1 MKKNLLFFSLF
12 TTIFINSYNGFST
25 NVKNLFLDTTS
36 TSAYNNTSLNTEAA
50 LFSDYQADD
59 LSNSIFRSI
68 TSCPGS
74 TVSANVDPG
83 VCSAVVTFAL
93 PTTDISGGSMVLIT
107 SLGDGDTFPVGIT
120 TVTYVERDA
129 LNMPTGNSC
138 NFDVIVTDN
147 EDPVTP
153 TLSPVTVDCNGTLT
167 APTTTDVCAGN
178 ITGSTTD
185 TLSFSEGGNTTINWI
200 FDDGNG
206 NTISVPQTY
215 NYDDT
220 TDPVTPTLASVTVDC
235 NGTLTA
241 PTTTDVCAGSI
252 TGTTTDT
259 LSFVEGGST
268 IINWTF
274 DDGNGNTI
282 SVPQTYN
289 YDDTT
294 NPVAPTLAAVTVD
307 CNGTLTA
314 PTTTDACAGSITGTT
329 ADTLSF
335 VEGGST
341 IINWTFDDGNGN
353 TISVP
358 QTYNYDDTTNPVAP
372 TLAPVTVDCNGTLTA
387 PTTTDVCAGLI
398 TGTTSD
404 TLSFVEG
411 GSTIINWTFDDG
423 NGNSISVPQTYNYDD
438 TTNPVAPT
446 LSAVT
451 VDCNGT
457 LTAPTTTDACAGS
470 ITGTTT
476 DTLSFVEGGSTIIN
490 WTFDDGN
497 GNTISV
503 PQTYNYDDTTNP
515 VAPTLAAVTVDC
527 NGTLTAP
534 TTTDVC
540 AGSITGTTSDTLS
553 FVEGGSTTINWIFDD
568 GNGNTISVPQTYNYD
583 DTTNPV
589 APTLSAVTVDCNGTL
604 TAPTTTDA
612 CAGSIT
618 GTTSDTLSFVEGG
631 STTINWTF
639 DDGNGN
645 TISVPQTYNYDDTTN
660 PVAPTLSAVT
670 VDCNGTLTAPTTTDV
685 CAGSITGTTSD
696 TLSFVEGGSTT
707 INWTFDD
714 GNGNTISVP
723 QTYNYDDTTNPV
735 APTLAAVTVDC
746 NGTLTAP
753 TTTDVCA
760 GLITGT
766 TSDTL
771 SFVEGG
777 STIINWTF
785 DDGNGNSISVPQ
797 TYNYDDTTNPVA
809 PTLAAVTV
817 DCNGTLTAPTT
828 TDVCAG
834 LITGTTSDTLSF
846 VEGGSTTINWI
857 FDDGNGNTIS
867 VPQTYNY
874 DDTTNPVAPTL
885 SAVTVDC
892 NGTLTAPTTTD
903 ACAGSITGTTSDT
916 LSFVEGGSTTINWT
930 FDDGNGNTISV
941 PQTYNYDDTTN
952 PVAPTLSAVTVDCNG
967 TLTAPTT
974 TDVCA
979 GSITGTTSDTLS
991 FVEGGST
998 TINWTFDDGNGNT
1011 ISVPQTYNYD
1021 DTTNPVTPTLASVTV
1036 DCNGTLTAPTTTD
1049 VCAGSITGTTSDTLS
1064 FVEGGSTTINWTFDD
1079 GNGNTISVPQTY
1091 NYDDTTNPVTP
1102 TLASVTVDCNGTLT
1116 APTTTDVCAGSITGT
1131 TSDTLSF
1138 VEGGSTIINWTFDD
1152 GNGNTISVPQTYN
1165 YDDTT
1170 NPVAPTLAAVTV
1182 DCNGTLTAPTTTDV
1196 CAGSITGTTSD
1207 TLSFVE
1213 GGSTTIN
1220 WIFDDGNGNTISV
1233 PQTYNYDDTTNPVTP
1248 TLASV
1253 TVDCNGT
1260 LTAPT
1265 TTDVCAGSITGT
1277 TSDTLSFVE
1286 GGSTIINWTFDDGNG
1301 NTISVPQTYNY
1312 DDTTNPVAPT
1322 LAAVTVD
1329 CNGTLTAPTTTDVCA
1344 GSITGTTSDTL
1355 SFVEGGSTTINWI
1368 FDDGNGNTISVPQTY
1383 NYDDTTNPV
1392 IPTLTAVNDQCS
1404 VTLTP
1409 PTTTDNCAGTITG
1422 TTSATFPITTQ
1433 GTTIV
1438 TWTFNDGNGNTVTQT
1453 QNVIITDT
1461 TPPIAIC
1468 QNITVT
1474 LDVTGSVTV
1483 LATDIDNGSTDNC
1496 GIQSISLDNTL
1507 FDCSD
1512 LGSNTVIL
1520 TVRDLSGNISTCT
1533 ATVTV
1538 IDPAA
1543 SASVSILS
1551 DDANNEICNGE
1562 NLTFTG
1568 TPFDGGATPI
1578 YEWFIN
1584 GTSFGTNSPTFT
1596 PFTTLPVGTNT
1607 IYVEMQSSLSACILP
1622 KPSNTISVI
1631 VHPSPT
1637 TTAPTQICMGNSGTL
1652 TPNTGGTWTSSNTGI
1667 ATVTN
1672 AGVITPVAPGNVTF
1686 AFQDNT
1692 TICSST
1698 TNNVVINAL
1707 PIASAPTTIC
1717 VNEINSASPATGG
1730 TWTSSNSSVA
1740 TITNTGSITG
1750 VTPGFV
1756 TFTFNDANGCSATT
1770 NSMEVLDIPVINS
1783 VTVSEDPVC
1792 AGDPSILDVNVL
1804 GAGTLNETL
1813 VNYNFNSGGNY
1824 AALNGQEAPGI
1835 TSAVTEGFNMPFRT
1849 GNGRVTGGNA
1859 FSNNGTAGNALR
1871 QDDAR
1876 FSDNT
1881 GYWVFTINGANLS
1894 NYENLRVYFQ
1904 TRRTNTRG
1912 DDKYVDV
1919 YYRINST
1926 NIADFVY
1933 LDDVFL
1939 NNNNSGT
1946 QWQEALM
1953 ALPAAANNVNRIDI
1967 ALQVS
1972 DGYYFGFSN
1981 NGPDVLVDN
1990 FQVEGATASTTFEYT
2005 WTANTGA
2012 NAGLPATASTA
2023 STTNNNITVN
2033 PTITTDY
2040 TVTVTNSDG
2049 CPETETVTVNVF
2061 PSPEIIIQAEYCP
2074 TDDPSTSQ
2082 DESQMVQLVATSNQP
2097 ITSWT
2102 WLTDPVQYGNTIYV
2116 DTAGEYQVLGV
2127 TANGC
2132 SESAIQNVASEL
2144 VTNGDFSLGNIGFT
2158 NGYTYVEDVA
2168 GNNELQP
2175 QNTYSITTN
2184 GQNVHNNFW
2193 GADHTTGS
2201 GNFMAV
2207 NGAGSSLIVWEQA
2220 NVPVL
2225 PNTTYYFSAYGMSL
2239 NYQWRTSRRARL
2251 TFNING
2257 TNVGTT
2263 PTLPNRPDNN
2273 NPGSDN
2279 WTRFYGTYTTGPTQ
2293 TSVDLEIRNLNNSAS
2308 GNDFG
2313 LDDIS
2318 FATLSTFIR
2327 LTTPVGTD
2335 NQIVCQNAP
2344 ITDITYDIG
2353 GGLTP
2358 PSISGLPA
2366 GLTTTFDGL
2375 EFIITGTP
2383 TQVGTFNYTLQ
2394 TTSSCDVKTATG
2406 IITVN
2411 EAPVVAINTLPQTV
2425 CQSNASILLEAGLTP
2440 GTTVGNVGSGWS
2452 TSGTGTFDDIY
2463 NLAPTYTFGIGETG
2477 TVTLSFTSNIPTGPC
2492 LEATDSIDIEI
2503 TPFIIAAAGPDQL
2516 TTSCSD
2522 TTVTLAANNT
2532 TGNWTATPNTGYFSD
2547 PTAYNASFTGESG
2560 ETYILTWT
2568 VTNVSPCSDTTDTV
2582 EITIPNCANN
2592 LVFDGTDDN
2601 ISFADN
2607 YGLDT
2612 GSFSIEA
2619 WIKPNTV
2626 SGTQTII
2633 SKRNGNNLNS
2643 GYDLSLIGNRLYFR
2657 WNNSEIFATQTM
2669 NNTKWYHVAVTYDG
2683 ANYTMYIDGFVIRAA
2698 TAGASP
2704 LVNTNKALIGA
2715 MDRTN
2720 NSATNFFGGGIDEV
2734 RIWNSAISQTQIREM
2749 MNQEIEA
2756 NGTDVSGV
2764 VVPLN
2769 ISGGLQWN
2777 SLIGYYQMKSGSQ
2790 ASVSGGMIQ
2799 DISTANPIA
2808 GNLNKMTTD
2817 QLETAPIPYVSIA
2830 GTDWDLSTT
2839 WSSPSVQQIPNS
2851 KLNSINGF
2859 EQTWNIVQTE
2869 TNVITNRPATVLS
2882 KTVLLGLI
2890 VENNTLSIANDQPLI
2905 VNKYLKI
2912 NGILD
2917 LQGESQLLQPI
2928 GSIVDYTGNGNL
2940 HRDQQGTTNLYN
2952 YNYWSSPVSSDGNTY
2967 QIGSVL
2973 YDGTSPVNWTP
2984 AHDANGGSPVTMSS
2998 RWLYLFEN
3006 YAYDSYINWHRI
3018 DQTYAINVGLG
3029 FTMKGS
3035 GNSTAYQN
3043 YTFVGQPN
3051 NGDITHV
3058 ISASIDPVI
3067 GNESLIGNPY
3077 PSAIDANAVIASN
3090 QTTLLD
3096 GTIRYWEHAPSN
3108 NSHVTAAY
3116 EGGYAYYNLLGGGVA
3131 AVSPPE
3137 INGVG
3142 NATTLPKRFIPVG
3155 QGFMVTAK
3163 PAGGTFEF
3171 NNSQRVFIKETSGN
3185 SVFMRTENRDQ
3196 QSDDH
3201 GNENQLIRIDF
3212 KSPENAVR
3220 HLLLGF
3226 TPNNEAS
3233 EGVDYGY
3240 DALNTDYFASDM
3252 SFIIEGEKYVIQG
3265 VGAFNDEN
3273 MYPVTIDL
3281 GTTGNI
3287 QITLAEL
3294 ENFNE
3299 DIDVFVYDALLETY
3313 TRINDTHYQITLD
3326 PGSHSDRYFISF
3338 KDGSALN
3345 TPDEQFSNVVINY
3358 LTATSEIY
3366 INVPTSV
3373 DIKQVYLVNLL
3384 GQTVKSWNGTNAP
3397 LSHECRLPVKK
3408 ISEGTYIIKV
3418 RTSDNALINKKI
3430 VVKQ

>member
-1 MKKNLLFFSLF
+1 MKKNLLFFTLVI
-12 TTIFINSYNGFST
+12 TIFTHSFNGFST
-25 NVKNLFLDTTS
+25 NVKHLSLDTTS

-50 LFSDYQADD
+50 LFSEYKTDT
-59 LSNSIFRSI
+59 LNNSTFRTI
-68 TSCPGS
+68 TTCPGPNIS
-74 TVSANVDPG
+74 RNVDPG

-93 PTTDISGGSMVLIT
+93 PTTNISGGSMVLRT
-107 SLGDGDTFPVGIT
+107 PSLGDGDTFPVGIT
-120 TVTYVERDA
+120 SVTYDEHDA
-129 LNMPTGNSC
+129 AGHATGNSC
-138 NFDVIVTDN
+138 TFDVIVTDN
-147 EDPVTP
+147 EAPIPDVATLANITAQCEITTLTSP
-153 TLSPVTVDCNGTLT
+153 TATDNCSGMVTVTNDATLPITTQGTTVITWTYTDVNLNASIQTQNIVITDVAAPVADLATLANVTAQCEVTTLTPPTATDNCGGIVTVTNDATLPITTQGTTFVTWTYTDVNLNASTQTQNIIITDATAPVADLATLPDVTSQCEVTTLT
-167 APTTTDVCAGN
+167 APTATDNCGGTVAVTNDASLPITTQGTTVVTWTYTDVNLNASTQTQN
-178 ITGSTTD
+178 VIITDVTA
-185 TLSFSEGGNTTINWI
+185 
-200 FDDGNG
+200 
-206 NTISVPQTY
+206 
-215 NYDDT
+215 
-220 TDPVTPTLASVTVDC
+220 PVADVATLANVTAQCEVT
-235 NGTLTA
+235 TLTA
-241 PTTTDVCAGSI
+241 PTA
-252 TGTTTDT
+252 
-259 LSFVEGGST
+259 
-268 IINWTF
+268 
-274 DDGNGNTI
+274 
-282 SVPQTYN
+282 
-289 YDDTT
+289 
-294 NPVAPTLAAVTVD
+294 
-307 CNGTLTA
+307 
-314 PTTTDACAGSITGTT
+314 
-329 ADTLSF
+329 
-335 VEGGST
+335 
-341 IINWTFDDGNGN
+341 
-353 TISVP
+353 
-358 QTYNYDDTTNPVAP
+358 
-372 TLAPVTVDCNGTLTA
+372 
-387 PTTTDVCAGLI
+387 
-398 TGTTSD
+398 
-404 TLSFVEG
+404 
-411 GSTIINWTFDDG
+411 
-423 NGNSISVPQTYNYDD
+423 
-438 TTNPVAPT
+438 
-446 LSAVT
+446 
-451 VDCNGT
+451 
-457 LTAPTTTDACAGS
+457 
-470 ITGTTT
+470 
-476 DTLSFVEGGSTIIN
+476 
-490 WTFDDGN
+490 
-497 GNTISV
+497 
-503 PQTYNYDDTTNP
+503 
-515 VAPTLAAVTVDC
+515 
-527 NGTLTAP
+527 
-534 TTTDVC
+534 
-540 AGSITGTTSDTLS
+540 
-553 FVEGGSTTINWIFDD
+553 
-568 GNGNTISVPQTYNYD
+568 
-583 DTTNPV
+583 
-589 APTLSAVTVDCNGTL
+589 
-604 TAPTTTDA
+604 
-612 CAGSIT
+612 
-618 GTTSDTLSFVEGG
+618 
-631 STTINWTF
+631 
-639 DDGNGN
+639 
-645 TISVPQTYNYDDTTN
+645 
-660 PVAPTLSAVT
+660 
-670 VDCNGTLTAPTTTDV
+670 
-685 CAGSITGTTSD
+685 
-696 TLSFVEGGSTT
+696 
-707 INWTFDD
+707 
-714 GNGNTISVP
+714 
-723 QTYNYDDTTNPV
+723 
-735 APTLAAVTVDC
+735 
-746 NGTLTAP
+746 
-753 TTTDVCA
+753 
-760 GLITGT
+760 
-766 TSDTL
+766 
-771 SFVEGG
+771 
-777 STIINWTF
+777 
-785 DDGNGNSISVPQ
+785 
-797 TYNYDDTTNPVA
+797 
-809 PTLAAVTV
+809 
-817 DCNGTLTAPTT
+817 
-828 TDVCAG
+828 
-834 LITGTTSDTLSF
+834 
-846 VEGGSTTINWI
+846 
-857 FDDGNGNTIS
+857 
-867 VPQTYNY
+867 
-874 DDTTNPVAPTL
+874 
-885 SAVTVDC
+885 
-892 NGTLTAPTTTD
+892 
-903 ACAGSITGTTSDT
+903 
-916 LSFVEGGSTTINWT
+916 
-930 FDDGNGNTISV
+930 
-941 PQTYNYDDTTN
+941 
-952 PVAPTLSAVTVDCNG
+952 
-967 TLTAPTT
+967 
-974 TDVCA
+974 
-979 GSITGTTSDTLS
+979 
-991 FVEGGST
+991 
-998 TINWTFDDGNGNT
+998 
-1011 ISVPQTYNYD
+1011 
-1021 DTTNPVTPTLASVTV
+1021 
-1036 DCNGTLTAPTTTD
+1036 
-1049 VCAGSITGTTSDTLS
+1049 
-1064 FVEGGSTTINWTFDD
+1064 
-1079 GNGNTISVPQTY
+1079 
-1091 NYDDTTNPVTP
+1091 
-1102 TLASVTVDCNGTLT
+1102 
-1116 APTTTDVCAGSITGT
+1116 
-1131 TSDTLSF
+1131 
-1138 VEGGSTIINWTFDD
+1138 
-1152 GNGNTISVPQTYN
+1152 
-1165 YDDTT
+1165 
-1170 NPVAPTLAAVTV
+1170 
-1182 DCNGTLTAPTTTDV
+1182 
-1196 CAGSITGTTSD
+1196 
-1207 TLSFVE
+1207 
-1213 GGSTTIN
+1213 
-1220 WIFDDGNGNTISV
+1220 
-1233 PQTYNYDDTTNPVTP
+1233 
-1248 TLASV
+1248 
-1253 TVDCNGT
+1253 
-1260 LTAPT
+1260 
-1265 TTDVCAGSITGT
+1265 
-1277 TSDTLSFVE
+1277 
-1286 GGSTIINWTFDDGNG
+1286 
-1301 NTISVPQTYNY
+1301 
-1312 DDTTNPVAPT
+1312 
-1322 LAAVTVD
+1322 
-1329 CNGTLTAPTTTDVCA
+1329 
-1344 GSITGTTSDTL
+1344 
-1355 SFVEGGSTTINWI
+1355 
-1368 FDDGNGNTISVPQTY
+1368 
-1383 NYDDTTNPV
+1383 
-1392 IPTLTAVNDQCS
+1392 
-1404 VTLTP
+1404 
-1409 PTTTDNCAGTITG
+1409 TDNCGGTITG
-1422 TTSATFPITTQ
+1422 TTTTTFPITTQ
-1433 GTTIV
+1433 GTTVV
-1438 TWTFNDGNGNTVTQT
+1438 TWTYTDVNLNASTQTQNIVITDVIAPVADVATLADVTSECEVTSLTAPTATDNCGGTVTVTNDATLPIATQGTTVVTWTYTDANSNASTQT
-1453 QNVIITDT
+1453 QNVIIDDLSAPTPDVAVLSNITAECEVTSLTAPTATDNCGGTVTVTNDATLPITIQGTSIVTWTYNDGNGNSSSQTQNVIINDT
-1461 TPPIAIC
+1461 TLPAAVC
-1468 QNITVT
+1468 QNFSVT
-1474 LDVTGSVTV
+1474 LDVTGNATISVS
-1483 LATDIDNGSTDNC
+1483 DIDNGSSDNC
-1496 GIQSISLDNTL
+1496 GIQSMSLDNTL
-1507 FDCSD
+1507 FDCSN

-1562 NLTFTG
+1562 SLTFTA

-1596 PFTTLPVGTNT
+1596 PFTPLPVGTNT

-1631 VHPSPT
+1631 VHPAPT
-1637 TTAPTQICMGNSGTL
+1637 ITAPTQICMGNSRTL

-1686 AFQDNT
+1686 TFQDNT
-1692 TICSST
+1692 TICAST
-1698 TNNVVINAL
+1698 TNTVVINAL

-1756 TFTFNDANGCSATT
+1756 TFTFNDANGCSDTT
-1770 NSMEVLDIPVINS
+1770 NSMEVLDIPVITS

-1792 AGDPSILDVNVL
+1792 AGDPSILTATVL
-1804 GAGTLNETL
+1804 GAGGNNVTL
-1813 VNYNFNSGGNY
+1813 VNYNFNTGNGY
-1824 AALNGQEAPGI
+1824 TSLDGQPLPGI
-1835 TSAVTEGFNMPFRT
+1835 TTSVAGSIDYNRPNQGVTTTPA
-1849 GNGRVTGGNA
+1849 A
-1859 FSNNGTAGNALR
+1859 FTQNNTAGRALR
-1871 QDDAR
+1871 QIDDY
-1876 FSDNT
+1876 SDGQWWAGGAPDD
-1881 GYWVFTINGANLS
+1881 GYWYFNVGGANLA
-1894 NYENLRVYFQ
+1894 NYQNFGVYFQ
-1904 TRRTNTRG
+1904 AKRATRFGNNKFIR
-1912 DDKYVDV
+1912 VQ
-1919 YYRINST
+1919 YRINNAGPWN
-1926 NIADFVY
+1926 NIGVQ
-1933 LDDVFL
+1933 LNI
-1939 NNNNSGT
+1939 NNNTNWRT
-1946 QWQEALM
+1946 FNEN
-1953 ALPAAANNVNRIDI
+1953 LPVEANNPNVLNFRLYVN
-1967 ALQVS
+1967 
-1972 DGYYFGFSN
+1972 DGST
-1981 NGPDVLVDN
+1981 GPFYNPREPHILLDN
-1990 FQVEGATASTTFEYT
+1990 FQVQGETAGNSFDYA

-2012 NAGLPATASTA
+2012 NAGLPAGVGTPSP
-2023 STTNNNITVN
+2023 TNSQITVN
-2033 PTITTDY
+2033 PLVTTNY

-2049 CPETETVTVNVF
+2049 CPVSATETVNVYPVPDLTIF
-2061 PSPEIIIQAEYCP
+2061 TDYCP
-2074 TDDPSTSQ
+2074 APPNQNT
-2082 DESQMVQLVATSNQP
+2082 VQLNATGLGFVSYE
-2097 ITSWT
+2097 W
-2102 WLTDPVQYGNTIYV
+2102 NTGETTPSIFV
-2116 DTAGEYQVLGV
+2116 DIAGQYQVFGT
-2127 TANGC
+2127 TADGC
-2132 SESAIQNVASEL
+2132 SVGATINVAQEL
-2144 VTNGDFSLGNIGFT
+2144 VVNGDFSQGDVGFSSD
-2158 NGYTYVEDVA
+2158 YLFIPDVG
-2168 GNNELQP
+2168 GNNELV
-2175 QNTYSITTN
+2175 NDSGNRGYSITTN
-2184 GQNVHNNFW
+2184 GNNVHPNFW
-2193 GADHTTGS
+2193 GDDHTNDAV

-2207 NGAGSSLIVWEQA
+2207 NGHGNTLVVWEQD
-2220 NVPVL
+2220 NL
-2225 PNTTYYFSAYGMSL
+2225 IIEPNTTYYFSAWGMSL
-2239 NYQWRTSRRARL
+2239 NNSSQRAQL
-2251 TFNING
+2251 TFNVRGNNDATDTNIG
-2257 TNVGTT
+2257 TAPVL
-2263 PTLPNRPDNN
+2263 PTHPNNN

-2279 WTRFYGTYTTGPTQ
+2279 WTRFYGTWNSGTN
-2293 TSVDLEIRNLNNSAS
+2293 TSLDIEIRNLNNSLG

-2375 EFIITGTP
+2375 EFVITGTP

-2425 CQSNASILLEAGLTP
+2425 CQSNASILLAANLTF
-2440 GTTVGNVGSGWS
+2440 GATVGNAGSGWS

-2463 NLAPTYTFGIGETG
+2463 NLAPTYTFGVGETG
-2477 TVTLSFTSNIPTGPC
+2477 TVTLTFTSNIPTGPC
-2492 LEATDSIDIEI
+2492 LETTDSIDIEI
-2503 TPFIIAAAGPDQL
+2503 TPYIIAAAGPNQL
-2516 TTSCSD
+2516 TTNCSD

-2582 EITIPNCANN
+2582 EITIPNCADN

-2704 LVNTNKALIGA
+2704 IVNTNKALIGA

-2734 RIWNSAISQTQIREM
+2734 RIWNSSISQTQIREM

-2777 SLIGYYQMKSGSQ
+2777 NLIGYYQMKSGSQ

-2912 NGILD
+2912 NGTLD

-3196 QSDDH
+3196 ESDDH

-3265 VGAFNDEN
+3265 VGAFHDEN

-3287 QITLAEL
+3287 QIKLAEL

-3299 DIDVFVYDALLETY
+3299 EIDVFVFDALLETY

-3326 PGSHSDRYFISF
+3326 AGSHSDRYFISF

-3345 TPDEQFSNVVINY
+3345 TPDAQFSNVVINY
-3358 LTATSEIY
+3358 LTDTSEIY

-3397 LSHECRLPVKK
+3397 LSHECKLPVKK